1 MATSLPLLDFFSGVV
16 LTGVGLCM
24 VNIAFAFTMNPTA
37 AEMANAMERRGTS
50 CYSTVPAVSSIGYS
64 VDMMASNAS
73 TSVSASALRLKFVEI
88 SLCVSLGLLICV
100 PLLLRKNSS
109 VPEVFRS
116 ASVSAEVTVRE

>member
-16 LTGVGLCM
+16 LTGVGLGM
-24 VNIAFAFTMNPTA
+24 VNIAFVFTMNPTA

-50 CYSTVPAVSSIGYS
+50 CYSTVPAVSHIGYS

-88 SLCVSLGLLICV
+88 SLCVSLGLLICA

-116 ASVSAEVTVRE
+116 ASVSAGVAVRE